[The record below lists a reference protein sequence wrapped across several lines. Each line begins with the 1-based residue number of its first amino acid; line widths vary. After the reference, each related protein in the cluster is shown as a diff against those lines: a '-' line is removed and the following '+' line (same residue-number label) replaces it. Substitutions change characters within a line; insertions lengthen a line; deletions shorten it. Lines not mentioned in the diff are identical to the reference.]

1 MLIQT
6 GTHRK
11 ADLFHFADYAGSL
24 VAAAA
29 AAAAAVL
36 VENQV
41 REFEAYPQSLEEV
54 FCLG

>member
-1 MLIQT
+1 
-6 GTHRK
+6 
-11 ADLFHFADYAGSL
+11 